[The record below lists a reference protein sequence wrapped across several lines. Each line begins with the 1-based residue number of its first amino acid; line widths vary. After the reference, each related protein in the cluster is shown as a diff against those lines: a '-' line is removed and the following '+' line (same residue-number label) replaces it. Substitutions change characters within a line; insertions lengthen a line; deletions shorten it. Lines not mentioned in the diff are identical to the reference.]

1 MITKYIKGDLVAL
14 FLSGKNVAHGC
25 NCHHTMG
32 GGVAGQ
38 LAKAYPPIAD
48 IDKADT
54 YLGDPNKLGTFTQA
68 TLSTKFNKQ
77 ENICFNLYTQFY
89 PGPDLRY
96 GALVDS
102 LIELNKWAEN
112 QICIPQIYMPRIG
125 CGIAGGDWTK
135 VEALINMFTPNIDII
150 IVDWEAL

>member
-1 MITKYIKGDLVAL
+1 MISKYIKGDIVAL
-14 FLSGKNVAHGC
+14 FLSGKNIAHGC
-25 NCHHTMG
+25 NCFHTMG
-32 GGVAGQ
+32 AGVAGQ
-38 LAKAYPPIAD
+38 LAKAYPPISA
-48 IDKADT
+48 IDKDTDFADSR
-54 YLGDPNKLGTFTQA
+54 KLGTFTKA
-68 TLSTKFNKQ
+68 VLSTKFNKQ
-77 ENICFNLYTQFY
+77 ENICFNLYTQY
-89 PGPDLRY
+89 YTGPDLRY

-135 VEALINMFTPNIDII
+135 VEALINMFTPNIDVV